1 MCYEFYYYSGLST
14 SYFVDITHIESLAF
28 HENGS
33 IEKIVTK
40 GFVKKCQK
48 LVIYVKL
55 VHDLLYDIL
64 PSVFATKAKRVAR
77 LLSGG
82 VLMTK
87 VNSDQTLLK
96 NQLRMFFYTLTD
108 FKLGNIFIKV

>member
-1 MCYEFYYYSGLST
+1 MYYEFYYYSGLST

-48 LVIYVKL
+48 LVIQIY
-55 VHDLLYDIL
+55 LLFEYL
-64 PSVFATKAKRVAR
+64 FESE
-77 LLSGG
+77 S
-82 VLMTK
+82 
-87 VNSDQTLLK
+87 K
-96 NQLRMFFYTLTD
+96 N
-108 FKLGNIFIKV
+108 I

>member
-1 MCYEFYYYSGLST
+1 MFSCSKGHFIRAYLYYLNDLMYYEFYYFSGLST

-48 LVIYVKL
+48 LVIYMKL
-55 VHDLLYDIL
+55 DHVLLYEVNCDQIL
-64 PSVFATKAKRVAR
+64 
-77 LLSGG
+77 LE
-82 VLMTK
+82 
-87 VNSDQTLLK
+87 
-96 NQLRMFFYTLTD
+96 NQLRFFFL
-108 FKLGNIFIKV
+108 L